1 MTGHFPSYDVLP
13 LSYREVMAEHW
24 RKIKVENKM
33 CAECT
38 HWRHFL
44 EDEGECTLFG
54 KLRMYDD
61 SCEKWGKKEVKKM
74 DENER
79 MFEIT
84 DGEIDNI
91 RKDVD
96 WILESLKEL
105 FERIEKLE
113 K

>member
-1 MTGHFPSYDVLP
+1 MVGNHPN
-13 LSYREVMAEHW
+13 
-24 RKIKVENKM
+24 I
-33 CAECT
+33 
-38 HWRHFL
+38 
-44 EDEGECTLFG
+44 
-54 KLRMYDD
+54 
-61 SCEKWGKKEVKKM
+61 KKEVKKM